1 MYLKKATLLAIIG
14 ISYTFIL
21 RTIGIFFPN
30 IFRDPLIIQISVIIS
45 LLASLSIVLFFIAFY
60 KYYIQEKQIRL
71 KKVCILAIIGSF
83 GMVLL
88 QVKNILLVFNKL
100 STHLYNFSPYLVKLV
115 NSHSIDPIMPWISS
129 IFTLIF
135 FIIFYKETLKDK
147 KIRDQDNNI
156 SSIRDNGLNKAILF
170 AIIGSSIG
178 TLLRTFVLINYL
190 YLRESRWFSDL
201 SKETQVILIPIFAF
215 SFITVLY
222 FFLSFYSLKTN
233 EFVELQ

>member
-45 LLASLSIVLFFIAFY
+45 LLASLSIVFFFIAFY